1 MAGTR
6 GVGTRDETVRTS
18 AWEAMFEV
26 GQALSAHYKVKNK
39 QTTQEVKRARLTF
52 E

>member
-1 MAGTR
+1 
-6 GVGTRDETVRTS
+6 
-18 AWEAMFEV
+18 MFEA
-26 GQALSAHYKVKNK
+26 GQALSGHHKVKNK